1 MGDIGGQLDSMIL
14 EVISNFNN
22 LYSCVS
28 YLQHFN

>member
-1 MGDIGGQLDSMIL
+1 MGDIGGQLDSIL
-14 EVISNFNN
+14 EVFSNFNN